1 MTDRPDPADWIAA
14 ARSLTQ
20 AATPGPWSYGTP
32 GAGLDV
38 TARRF
43 AEEFLR
49 DPDAPADGVW
59 CVLSDG
65 WLDSDHRLCP
75 AMTGDGPTSEA
86 NALFIAAARNALP
99 KALDAL
105 EAVLELTK
113 GHRAFATKRGRDD
126 CICTICDICR
136 AIESALRAES

>member
-1 MTDRPDPADWIAA
+1 MTGLDPADWIAKG
-14 ARSLTQ
+14 RNVMQ

-49 DPDAPADGVW
+49 NPDAPAGSVW
-59 CVLSDG
+59 CVGSDG
-65 WLDSDHRLCP
+65 WSDSDHRLCP

-86 NALFIAAARNALP
+86 NALFIAVARSALP

-105 EAVLELTK
+105 EAALGLAK
-113 GHRAFATKRGRDD
+113 GHRAFVTKRGRDN
-126 CICTICDICR
+126 CICTVCDMCR
-136 AIESALRAES
+136 AIESALRGDS